1 MCATHSLSEWFAF
14 LSLGVGVHAAL
25 SVPYFL
31 FVDADLADFDPRPA
45 VSRALESG
53 RVDLLLIA
61 VADAKYDV
69 RETASVARVF
79 VADARQLAAL
89 SLRDA
94 ALSGAA
100 LLALL
105 FPVAGGTR

>member
-1 MCATHSLSEWFAF
+1 MYATHSLSDWTAF
-14 LSLGVGVHAAL
+14 LSLGVGGAAAF
-25 SVPYFL
+25 SAPFHL

-45 VSRALESG
+45 LSRAVESG
-53 RVDLLLIA
+53 RMDVLLIA

-69 RETASVARVF
+69 RAAAETARHVP
-79 VADARQLAAL
+79 
-89 SLRDA
+89 RDA
-94 ALSGAA
+94 AISLAA

>member
-1 MCATHSLSEWFAF
+1 MCATHSLAEWAAF
-14 LSLGVGVHAAL
+14 LLLGVGAHGAL

-31 FVDADLADFDPRPA
+31 TVDADLVDFDPRPA
-45 VSRALESG
+45 VARVLESG
-53 RVDLLLIA
+53 RLDVALIV
-61 VADAKYDV
+61 VANARYDV
-69 RETASVARVF
+69 REF
-79 VADARQLAAL
+79 VTGARQLAAF

-94 ALSGAA
+94 AISLAA

>member
-1 MCATHSLSEWFAF
+1 MYATHTLAEWFAF
-14 LSLGVGVHAAL
+14 LSLGVGVHGAF

-31 FVDADLADFDPRPA
+31 AVDADLADFDPRPA
-45 VSRALESG
+45 VRRCVCSVRVALEAG
-53 RVDLLLIA
+53 PLTPAWEAAITAGHDLNWQIA
-61 VADAKYDV
+61 AVH
-69 RETASVARVF
+69 RRAR
-79 VADARQLAAL
+79 L

-94 ALSGAA
+94 AISLAA

>member
-1 MCATHSLSEWFAF
+1 MYATHDLAEWFAF

-31 FVDADLADFDPRPA
+31 AVDADFADFDPRPA
-45 VSRALESG
+45 VSRAIESG
-53 RVDLLLIA
+53 RLDVVLIA
-61 VADAKYDV
+61 VANARYDV
-69 RETASVARVF
+69 REF
-79 VADARQLAAL
+79 VTDARQLAAL

-94 ALSGAA
+94 AFTAAA

-105 FPVAGGTR
+105 LPAPEGATR